1 MRSQNLLLLPFV
13 LLMAVTL
20 SGCATLEGPPPNDG
34 IPICLN
40 EPLRCPDLV
49 PAIVTNKEDLDEGK
63 ACTFCRQ
70 TERDGKRAMEVSV
83 RNQGG
88 IGFHKEPPPGLQ
100 SLGNP
105 NAPASVTRVIF
116 TGEGGNTTT
125 VDFPTPALAVG
136 FSVYLEPVI
145 FPPECINHDCHVTI
159 MVDANGNV
167 VESVEGNNTVSCFL
181 PFIP

>member
-1 MRSQNLLLLPFV
+1 MRSQILIILSFV
-13 LLMAVTL
+13 LLMVVTL
-20 SGCATLEGPPPNDG
+20 GACATLEGPPPSDG

-40 EPLRCPDLV
+40 EPQRCPDLV

-63 ACTFCRQ
+63 ACDFCRQ
-70 TERDGKRAMEVSV
+70 TERDGNRAMEVSV

-88 IGFHKEPPPGLQ
+88 IGYHKEPLPGLPT
-100 SLGNP
+100 LGNP

-125 VDFPTPALAVG
+125 VDIPTPALAVG
-136 FSVYLEPVI
+136 FTVDLEPVI
-145 FPPECINHDCHVTI
+145 YPPECINHDCHVTI
-159 MVDANGNV
+159 TADVNGDV

>member
-1 MRSQNLLLLPFV
+1 MRSQKLTLLPFV
-13 LLMAVTL
+13 LLMVVTL

-63 ACTFCRQ
+63 ACTFCRE

-105 NAPASVTRVIF
+105 NAPASVTMVIF
-116 TGEGGNTTT
+116 TGEGWEYDNG
-125 VDFPTPALAVG
+125 G
-136 FSVYLEPVI
+136 FAHACACSWFFRGSRTRHLSPGMSQ
-145 FPPECINHDCHVTI
+145 PRL
-159 MVDANGNV
+159 
-167 VESVEGNNTVSCFL
+167 SCDYYG
-181 PFIP
+181 